1 MRRTYHFRLK
11 LKAILHERGMTQ
23 KELAEI
29 TGLREATISEIA
41 ANARTTINKKNL
53 AKVMNALDIE
63 DLSEILTVYTEEEY

>member
-1 MRRTYHFRLK
+1 MKRTYHFRLR